1 MNNEYKITLQIP
13 YSFMSMK
20 LYFDAMGLDITFTD
34 IYNLT
39 LSSSRGQQQNLQ
51 RIQFY

>member
-13 YSFMSMK
+13 YSFMSIK
-20 LYFDAMGLDITFTD
+20 LYFDAIGLDIPFTD
-34 IYNLT
+34 IYNVG
-39 LSSSRGQQQNLQ
+39 GQQQNLQ